1 VGQNGR
7 AVVHIVEGTTMR
19 VINFNAGPAGLPLP
33 ALERARDE
41 LLDFQGS
48 GMSVMEHSHRGKE
61 YDAVHSEAISLLTEL
76 LGIPDTHQVLFLT
89 GGASQQFAQV
99 PMNFL
104 PPGAS
109 ADYILTGVWS
119 EKAYDEA
126 LTVGKARVAASTAL
140 PDKRHVRIPRQDEL
154 QLDPKA
160 AYVHLTSNNT
170 IYGTQWHQ
178 WPEVGSVPLVADMS
192 SDFLWKPTDV
202 SRFAFL
208 YAGAQKNLGPS
219 GVLIAVARKDFIARG
234 RKDIPKIFRYS
245 THAENNSLY
254 NTPPTL
260 AIYLCRNVLAWVKQV
275 GGLGQLEQWNRQK
288 GELLYGAIDKHAG
301 FYKGPVEKESR
312 SYMNVVFTLPT
323 PELDER
329 FVAEAKKAG
338 MVGLKGYRTV
348 GGIRVSTYNAVTVD
362 NVKTLVSFM
371 EEFVRKNG

>member
-1 VGQNGR
+1 
-7 AVVHIVEGTTMR
+7 MR
-19 VINFNAGPAGLPLP
+19 VINFNPGPAGLPLP

-104 PPGAS
+104 TPGAS
-109 ADYILTGVWS
+109 ADYLMTGVWS
-119 EKAYDEA
+119 EKAYEEA
-126 LTVGKARVAASTAL
+126 QYLGKVRIAGTTVL
-140 PDKRHVRIPRQDEL
+140 PDKRYVRVPRQDEL
-154 QLDPKA
+154 TLDPKA
-160 AYVHLTSNNT
+160 AYVHMTSNNT
-170 IYGTQWHQ
+170 IYGTQWHW
-178 WPEVGSVPLVADMS
+178 WPEVGDVPLVADMS
-192 SDFLWKPTDV
+192 SDFMWKPMDV
-202 SRFAFL
+202 SRFAFI

-275 GGLGQLEQWNRQK
+275 GGLGQLEKWNREK
-288 GELLYGAIDKHAG
+288 GELLYGALDKHAG
-301 FYKGPVEKESR
+301 FYHAPVEKDSR
-312 SYMNVVFTLPT
+312 SYMNVVFKLPT
-323 PELDER
+323 PELDDR

-338 MVGLKGYRTV
+338 MVGLKGHRSA

-362 NVKTLVSFM
+362 NVRTLVSFM
-371 EEFVRKNG
+371 EEFIRKNG

>member
-1 VGQNGR
+1 
-7 AVVHIVEGTTMR
+7 MR
-19 VINFNAGPAGLPLP
+19 VINFNPGPAGLPLP

-48 GMSVMEHSHRGKE
+48 GMSIMEHSHRGKE
-61 YDAVHSEAISLLTEL
+61 YDAVHTETISLLTEL

-109 ADYILTGVWS
+109 ADYLMTGGWS
-119 EKAYDEA
+119 EKAYEEA
-126 LTVGKARVAASTAL
+126 KLVGQARIAATTVL
-140 PDKRHVRIPRQDEL
+140 PDKRYVRVPRPDEVKV
-154 QLDPKA
+154 DPKA
-160 AYVHLTSNNT
+160 AYVHMTSNNT
-170 IYGTQWHQ
+170 LYGTQWHT
-178 WPEVGSVPLVADMS
+178 WPEVGDVPLVADMS
-192 SDFLWKPTDV
+192 SDFMWKPMDV
-202 SRFAFL
+202 SRFAFI

-275 GGLGQLEQWNRQK
+275 GGLAQLEKWNREK
-288 GELLYGAIDKHAG
+288 GELLYGALDKHAG
-301 FYKGPVEKESR
+301 FYQAPVERDSR
-312 SYMNVVFTLPT
+312 SYMNVVFKLPS
-323 PELDER
+323 EALDDK

-338 MVGLKGYRTV
+338 MVGLKGHRLT

-371 EEFVRKNG
+371 EEFIRKNG

>member
-1 VGQNGR
+1 
-7 AVVHIVEGTTMR
+7 MR
-19 VINFNAGPAGLPLP
+19 IINFNAGPAGLPLP
-33 ALERARDE
+33 ALERARAE

-48 GMSVMEHSHRGKE
+48 GMSIMEHSHRGKE
-61 YDAVHSEAISLLTEL
+61 YDAVHNEAISLLTEL

-119 EKAYDEA
+119 EKAYEEV
-126 LTVGKARVAASTAL
+126 LTLGQARVAASTAL
-140 PDKRHVRIPRQDEL
+140 PDKRHVRIPRQAEL
-154 QLDPKA
+154 KLDPKA

-178 WPEVGSVPLVADMS
+178 WPDVGQVPLVVDMS

-202 SRFAFL
+202 SRCAFI

-219 GVLIAVARKDFIARG
+219 GVLIAVGRKDFIARG

-254 NTPPTL
+254 NTPPTF
-260 AIYLCRNVLAWVKQV
+260 AIYLCRNVLAWVKEV
-275 GGLGQLEQWNRQK
+275 GGLAQLERWNREK
-288 GELLYGAIDKHAG
+288 GELLYGALDRLSG
-301 FYKGPVEKESR
+301 FYQAPVERESR
-312 SYMNVVFTLPT
+312 SYMNVVFKLPT
-323 PELDER
+323 PELDDR

-338 MVGLKGYRTV
+338 MVGLKGYRSA
-348 GGIRVSTYNAVTVD
+348 GGIRASTYNAVTVE
-362 NVKTLVSFM
+362 NVRTLVSFM
-371 EEFVRKNG
+371 EEFARKNG

>member
-1 VGQNGR
+1 
-7 AVVHIVEGTTMR
+7 MR
-19 VINFNAGPAGLPLP
+19 VINFNPGPAGLPLP

-48 GMSVMEHSHRGKE
+48 GMSIMEHSHRGKE
-61 YDAVHSEAISLLTEL
+61 YDAVHTETLSLLTEL

-109 ADYILTGVWS
+109 ADYLITGGWS
-119 EKAYDEA
+119 EKAYEEA
-126 LTVGKARVAASTAL
+126 KLVGQARIAATTVL
-140 PDKRHVRIPRQDEL
+140 PDKRYVRVPRSDEVKV
-154 QLDPKA
+154 DPKA
-160 AYVHLTSNNT
+160 AYVHMTSNNT
-170 IYGTQWHQ
+170 LFGTQWHT
-178 WPEVGSVPLVADMS
+178 WPEVGDVPLVADMS
-192 SDFLWKPTDV
+192 SDFMWKPTDV
-202 SRFAFL
+202 SRFAFI

-275 GGLGQLEQWNRQK
+275 GGLAQLEKWNREK
-288 GELLYGAIDKHAG
+288 GELLYGALDKHAG
-301 FYKGPVEKESR
+301 FYQAPVERDSR
-312 SYMNVVFTLPT
+312 SYMNVVFRLPS
-323 PELDER
+323 EALDDK

-338 MVGLKGYRTV
+338 MVGLKGHRIT

-371 EEFVRKNG
+371 EEFIRKNG

>member
-1 VGQNGR
+1 
-7 AVVHIVEGTTMR
+7 MR

-48 GMSVMEHSHRGKE
+48 GMSIMEHSHRGKE

-89 GGASQQFAQV
+89 GGASQQFAQI

-109 ADYILTGVWS
+109 ADYLMTGVWS
-119 EKAYDEA
+119 EKAYEEA
-126 LTVGKARVAASTAL
+126 KLVGQARIAATTVL
-140 PDKRHVRIPRQDEL
+140 PDKRYVRVPRQDEL
-154 QLDPKA
+154 QVDAKA

-170 IYGTQWHQ
+170 IYGTQWHR
-178 WPEVGSVPLVADMS
+178 WPEVGDVPLVADMS
-192 SDFLWKPTDV
+192 SDFLWKPMDV
-202 SRFAFL
+202 SRFAFI

-260 AIYLCRNVLAWVKQV
+260 AIYLCRNVLAWARQV
-275 GGLGQLEQWNRQK
+275 GGLAQLEKWNREK

>member
-1 VGQNGR
+1 
-7 AVVHIVEGTTMR
+7 MR

-48 GMSVMEHSHRGKE
+48 GMSIMEHSHRGKE
-61 YDAVHSEAISLLTEL
+61 YDAVHAEAISLLTEL

-119 EKAYDEA
+119 EKAHEEA
-126 LTVGKARVAASTAL
+126 VTVGKARVAASTAL
-140 PDKRHVRIPRQDEL
+140 PDKRHVRIPRQEEL

-178 WPEVGSVPLVADMS
+178 WPDVGSVPLVADMS

-202 SRFAFL
+202 SRFAFI

-219 GVLIAVARKDFIARG
+219 GVLIAVARKDLIARG

-260 AIYLCRNVLAWVKQV
+260 AIYLCRNVLAWVKGV
-275 GGLGQLEQWNRQK
+275 GGLPRLERWNREK
-288 GELLYGAIDKHAG
+288 GELLYGTIDKHTG
-301 FYKGPVEKESR
+301 FYRGPVEKESR

>member
-1 VGQNGR
+1 
-7 AVVHIVEGTTMR
+7 MR

-33 ALERARDE
+33 ALERAREE

-48 GMSVMEHSHRGKE
+48 GMSIMEHSHRGKE
-61 YDAVHSEAISLLTEL
+61 YESVHNEAISLLTEL

-109 ADYILTGVWS
+109 ADYLMTGVWS
-119 EKAYDEA
+119 EKAYEEA
-126 LTVGKARVAASTAL
+126 KLVGQARIAATTVL
-140 PDKRHVRIPRQDEL
+140 PDKRYVRVPRQDEL
-154 QLDPKA
+154 QLDPHA

-170 IYGTQWHQ
+170 IYGTQWHR
-178 WPEVGSVPLVADMS
+178 WPEVGNVPLVADMS
-192 SDFLWKPTDV
+192 SDFLWKPMDV
-202 SRFAFL
+202 SRFAFI

-260 AIYLCRNVLAWVKQV
+260 AIYLCRNVLAWAKQV
-275 GGLGQLEQWNRQK
+275 GGLARLETWNREK
-288 GELLYGAIDKHAG
+288 GELLYGALDKHAG
-301 FYKGPVEKESR
+301 FYHAPVERESR
-312 SYMNVVFTLPT
+312 SYMNVVFKLPT
-323 PELDER
+323 PELDDR

-338 MVGLKGYRTV
+338 MVGLKGYRTM
-348 GGIRVSTYNAVTVD
+348 GGIRASIYNAVTVD
-362 NVKTLVSFM
+362 NVKALVSFM

>member
-1 VGQNGR
+1 
-7 AVVHIVEGTTMR
+7 MR

-48 GMSVMEHSHRGKE
+48 GMSIMEHSHRGKE
-61 YDAVHSEAISLLTEL
+61 YDAVHTEAISLLTEL

-109 ADYILTGVWS
+109 ADYLLTGVWS
-119 EKAYDEA
+119 EKAYEEA
-126 LTVGKARVAASTAL
+126 QLVGKARIAATTVL
-140 PDKRHVRIPRQDEL
+140 PDKRYERVPRQDEL
-154 QLDPKA
+154 KLDPKA

-170 IYGTQWHQ
+170 IYGTQWHR
-178 WPEVGSVPLVADMS
+178 WPEVGDVPLVVDMS
-192 SDFLWKPTDV
+192 SDFMWKPMDV
-202 SRFAFL
+202 SRFAFI

-219 GVLIAVARKDFIARG
+219 GVLIAVARRDFIARG

-275 GGLGQLEQWNRQK
+275 GGLAQLEKWNREK
-288 GELLYGAIDKHAG
+288 GELLYGALDKHAG
-301 FYKGPVEKESR
+301 FYQAPVERESR
-312 SYMNVVFTLPT
+312 SYMNVVFKLPT
-323 PELDER
+323 PELDDR

-338 MVGLKGYRTV
+338 MVGLKGYRTT
-348 GGIRVSTYNAVTVD
+348 GGIRVSAYNAVSVD
-362 NVKTLVSFM
+362 DVRTLVSFM